1 MEIQAFAKLNL
12 TLDILG
18 KREDGYHD
26 LRMVMQSITLA
37 DTLTLE
43 ENQGEGLRVSANLRF
58 LPTGEK
64 NLAAAAALRFWEA
77 LGREPEDLDIR
88 IEKRI
93 PVCAGMAGGSSD
105 AAAVLRALNQRA
117 GDPFSPKELAR
128 LGERVGS
135 DVPYCVLGGTA
146 LAEGRGEVLTPL
158 APLTALAEAKVRNR
172 ITGIVNDA
180 VARTLEEQGISYADL
195 VTVTFELDGAE
206 SAPAPTGQ
214 QLEITMSGSEGEH
227 TITTTLLDTPAAA
240 GFASHLPLS
249 FSMTDYMGREKHAH
263 MDFSIGDS
271 LLENITVDYEIGD
284 IIYYP
289 PGPTFA
295 MYYDHDGR
303 TIAAGMEVIAR
314 MDQDGIGALGSYA
327 GNVDVT
333 VSLAE

>member
-158 APLTALAEAKVRNR
+158 APLPRCWVVACKPDFPISTPELFAQADRVKLRRRPDTAGLVAALEA
-172 ITGIVNDA
+172 GDLGG
-180 VARTLEEQGISYADL
+180 VARRMYN
-195 VTVTFELDGAE
+195 VFEDVLPARLYTRVAEIKNILIQCGALG
-206 SAPAPTGQ
+206 AN
-214 QLEITMSGSEGEH
+214 MSGS
-227 TITTTLLDTPAAA
+227 
-240 GFASHLPLS
+240 
-249 FSMTDYMGREKHAH
+249 
-263 MDFSIGDS
+263 
-271 LLENITVDYEIGD
+271 
-284 IIYYP
+284 
-289 PGPTFA
+289 GPTAFGLF
-295 MYYDHDGR
+295 DR
-303 TIAAGMEVIAR
+303 LEAAQEAR
-314 MDQDGIGALGSYA
+314 SCLTQRYRDTFLCE
-327 GNVDVT
+327 T
-333 VSLAE
+333 V

>member
-77 LGREPEDLDIR
+77 LGREPENLDIR

-105 AAAVLRALNQRA
+105 AAAVLRALNQRS
-117 GDPFSPKELAR
+117 GEPFSPKELAR

-158 APLTALAEAKVRNR
+158 PPLPRCWVVACKPDFPISTPELFAQADRVKLRRRPDTAGLVAALEA
-172 ITGIVNDA
+172 GDLGG
-180 VARTLEEQGISYADL
+180 VARRMYNVFEDVLPARLYTRVAEIKNDL
-195 VTVTFELDGAE
+195 IQCGALG
-206 SAPAPTGQ
+206 AN
-214 QLEITMSGSEGEH
+214 MSGS
-227 TITTTLLDTPAAA
+227 
-240 GFASHLPLS
+240 
-249 FSMTDYMGREKHAH
+249 
-263 MDFSIGDS
+263 
-271 LLENITVDYEIGD
+271 
-284 IIYYP
+284 
-289 PGPTFA
+289 GPTAFGLF
-295 MYYDHDGR
+295 DR
-303 TIAAGMEVIAR
+303 LEAAQEAR
-314 MDQDGIGALGSYA
+314 ACLAQRYRDTFLCE
-327 GNVDVT
+327 T
-333 VSLAE
+333 V

>member
-77 LGREPEDLDIR
+77 LGRELEDLDIR

-117 GDPFSPKELAR
+117 GEPFSPKELAR

-158 APLTALAEAKVRNR
+158 PPLPRCWVVACKPDFPISTPELFAQADRVKLRRRPDTSGLISALEA
-172 ITGIVNDA
+172 GDLGG
-180 VARTLEEQGISYADL
+180 VARRMYNVFEDVLPPRLAVRVAEIKNRL
-195 VTVTFELDGAE
+195 VQCGALG
-206 SAPAPTGQ
+206 AN
-214 QLEITMSGSEGEH
+214 MSGSGPTAFGLFE
-227 TITTTLLDTPAAA
+227 
-240 GFASHLPLS
+240 
-249 FSMTDYMGREKHAH
+249 GREEA
-263 MDFSIGDS
+263 
-271 LLENITVDYEIGD
+271 E
-284 IIYYP
+284 
-289 PGPTFA
+289 
-295 MYYDHDGR
+295 R
-303 TIAAGMEVIAR
+303 AR
-314 MDQDGIGALGSYA
+314 AC
-327 GNVDVT
+327 
-333 VSLAE
+333 LAERYRDTFLCETV

>member
-18 KREDGYHD
+18 KREDGYHN

-77 LGREPEDLDIR
+77 LGREQEDLDIR

-117 GDPFSPKELAR
+117 GEPFSPKELAR

-158 APLTALAEAKVRNR
+158 PPLPRCWVVACKPDFPISTPELFAQADRVKLRRRPDTAGLVAALEAEDL
-172 ITGIVNDA
+172 GG
-180 VARTLEEQGISYADL
+180 VARRMYN
-195 VTVTFELDGAE
+195 VFEDVLPARLYTRVAEIKNILIQCGALG
-206 SAPAPTGQ
+206 AN
-214 QLEITMSGSEGEH
+214 MSGS
-227 TITTTLLDTPAAA
+227 
-240 GFASHLPLS
+240 
-249 FSMTDYMGREKHAH
+249 
-263 MDFSIGDS
+263 
-271 LLENITVDYEIGD
+271 
-284 IIYYP
+284 
-289 PGPTFA
+289 GPTAFGLF
-295 MYYDHDGR
+295 DR
-303 TIAAGMEVIAR
+303 LEAAQEAR
-314 MDQDGIGALGSYA
+314 ACLAQRYRDTFLCE
-327 GNVDVT
+327 T
-333 VSLAE
+333 V

>member
-64 NLAAAAALRFWEA
+64 NLAAASALRFWEA
-77 LGREPEDLDIR
+77 LGREPENLDIR

-105 AAAVLRALNQRA
+105 AAAVLRALNQRS
-117 GDPFSPKELAR
+117 GEPFSPKELAR

-158 APLTALAEAKVRNR
+158 PPLPRCWVVACKPDFPISTPELFAQADRVKLRRRPDTAGLVAALEA
-172 ITGIVNDA
+172 GDLGG
-180 VARTLEEQGISYADL
+180 VARRMYN
-195 VTVTFELDGAE
+195 VFEDVLPARLYTRVAEIKNILIQCGALG
-206 SAPAPTGQ
+206 AN
-214 QLEITMSGSEGEH
+214 MSGS
-227 TITTTLLDTPAAA
+227 
-240 GFASHLPLS
+240 
-249 FSMTDYMGREKHAH
+249 
-263 MDFSIGDS
+263 
-271 LLENITVDYEIGD
+271 
-284 IIYYP
+284 
-289 PGPTFA
+289 GPTAFGLF
-295 MYYDHDGR
+295 DR
-303 TIAAGMEVIAR
+303 LEAAQEAR
-314 MDQDGIGALGSYA
+314 ACLAQRYRDTFLCE
-327 GNVDVT
+327 T
-333 VSLAE
+333 V